1 MVVQFRMTEN
11 PYKAP
16 EAEIESRSAAPVPDP
31 CWVTFVKLGGVLLA
45 SAMFAVLVFAVK
57 LLFYGTE

>member
-1 MVVQFRMTEN
+1 MTEN

-16 EAEIESRSAAPVPDP
+16 EVEEEKRPAAPIPDP
-31 CWVTFVKLGGVLLA
+31 GWVTFVKLGGVLLA
-45 SAMFAVLVFAVK
+45 SAMFAVLVFAVR